1 MVEIRFRQPVLR
13 PEALRFGEAGM
24 GILRAA
30 GFQSDEAARAFRLLF
45 TYTLGFAGLSP
56 VARLDEARQ
65 QAAVAIAGLAPD
77 EYPNLRETAAE
88 FSAAIGGE
96 DAFEY
101 GLERILD
108 GLEATLH
115 RVASLP
121 RVGT

>member
-1 MVEIRFRQPVLR
+1 VLAAGAGSAR
-13 PEALRFGEAGM
+13 LGEA
-24 GILRAA
+24 R
-30 GFQSDEAARAFRLLF
+30 R
-45 TYTLGFAGLSP
+45 
-56 VARLDEARQ
+56 

-77 EYPNLRETAAE
+77 EYPNLTEASAE

-115 RVASLP
+115 LSSSEMEP
-121 RVGT
+121 